1 MRAIKFRAFLKDTNE
16 MVKVGAMDWDE
27 EGNLLCLNYPKG
39 KDYFGYE
46 DDIALMQYTGF
57 KDKDG
62 REIYEG
68 DIIKYRN
75 NLYQVRWIFLGFY
88 AHQINGRGFKEL
100 DEFVADTM
108 DIEVVGNIYENPE
121 LLESSKG

>member
-46 DDIALMQYTGF
+46 DDIALMQYTSF

-88 AHQINGRGFKEL
+88 AHQINGGGFEEL
-100 DEFVADTM
+100 DESVADTM
-108 DIEVVGNIYENPE
+108 DIEVVGNIYENLE

>member
-1 MRAIKFRAFLKDTNE
+1 
-16 MVKVGAMDWDE
+16 
-27 EGNLLCLNYPKG
+27 
-39 KDYFGYE
+39 
-46 DDIALMQYTGF
+46 MQYTGF

-75 NLYQVRWIFLGFY
+75 NLYQIRWIFLGFY

>member
-1 MRAIKFRAFLKDTNE
+1 MRTIKFRAFLKDTNK

-46 DDIALMQYTGF
+46 DDIILMQYTGF

-62 REIYEG
+62 KEIYEG
-68 DIIKYRN
+68 DIVEYFGELCK
-75 NLYQVRWIFLGFY
+75 VCWIFSGFY
-88 AHQINGRGFKEL
+88 ARQINGRGFTEL